1 MVTAAGRKVA
11 ARHLIEQHRVSDRSA
26 CQLVGISRSAF
37 RYQARARNDHALRA
51 QLRELAAQ
59 QSAYGYLFL
68 HSMLKTEG
76 LVINRKRTYR
86 IYTEENCRSAP
97 GDVRSCSVF
106 GNHLK
111 SLGPSTSLGLWIL
124 SLISWL
130 MAAASEC

>member
-1 MVTAAGRKVA
+1 VVTPAGRKVA
-11 ARHLIEQHRVSDRSA
+11 VRHLIEQHRISEWSA

-51 QLRELAAQ
+51 RLRELAAQ

-86 IYTEENCRSAP
+86 IYTEEKLQVRTKRRKKLQRPRQPLEVPRAFN
-97 GDVRSCSVF
+97 DV
-106 GNHLK
+106 
-111 SLGPSTSLGLWIL
+111 GL
-124 SLISWL
+124 
-130 MAAASEC
+130 